1 MCLCECGGGVI
12 TCVAF
17 FLTFVSAR
25 DARRALRAFASAT
38 FLIDEA
44 LIARSLSRAACCC
57 GEGGEGTPL

>member
-1 MCLCECGGGVI
+1 
-12 TCVAF
+12 
-17 FLTFVSAR
+17 LTFVSAR